1 LDLLESEEIADVDE
15 VFLETPDIDS
25 YDLSDTE
32 EGESVK
38 ISRTILQVNKEKRLS
53 WLVRKFFFP

>member
-1 LDLLESEEIADVDE
+1 MDLLESEEIADVDE